1 MSDRKITTDGIEELM
16 ADLLALGEL
25 GEDNLDTA
33 IKQTTGFTHRTLVEA
48 TPGKTGA
55 QKREWAIGFP
65 ERLVGEVTTNSKILW
80 FLEHGTGLYT
90 EAADGKR
97 AKYKIAPKFKK
108 ALAWQGSG
116 GSFVPARDQGGQI
129 MRNAKG
135 GILFR
140 TAKGGVGTP
149 RWKQGAGGVLDA
161 PNLAKKIARKFVMH
175 PGIKPVRMLRNNLQL
190 IEEDFEQRLDAALDA
205 TVKGVRLGP

>member
-1 MSDRKITTDGIEELM
+1 MVS
-16 ADLLALGEL
+16 
-25 GEDNLDTA
+25 
-33 IKQTTGFTHRTLVEA
+33 
-48 TPGKTGA
+48 
-55 QKREWAIGFP
+55 
-65 ERLVGEVTTNSKILW
+65 EVTTNSPVLW
-80 FLEHGTGLYT
+80 FLEYGTGLYT

-129 MRNAKG
+129 MRNSKG

-140 TAKGGVGTP
+140 TAKGGVGAP
-149 RWKQGAGGVLDA
+149 RWKQGSGGVLDA
-161 PNLAKKIARKFVMH
+161 PNLAKMVARKFVMH

-190 IEEDFEQRLDAALDA
+190 IEENFQQRLDAALDA